1 MKFIGAHISIAG
13 GVDNAPL
20 NAKQINAKSFGM
32 FTKNQRQWYA
42 KDISEETKKNFLKN
56 CNDCGYKPE
65 QILPHSSYLINL
77 GHPEEEKLIK
87 SRKAFVDEIKRCNEL
102 GLLYLNFHPGTHLKQ
117 ISEKEC
123 IKIVAESINIAI
135 SETERVVCVIEN
147 TSGQGSNMGYKFEHL
162 AEIIELVKDKKRVG
176 VCIDTCHAF
185 TAGYD
190 LKNNPEEVF
199 DKFKSVI
206 GFEYLKGLHLND
218 SKKELGS
225 KVDRH
230 EKIGEGKIGLDAF
243 IYIMNSDNFDEI
255 PMILE
260 TPNSEN
266 WAQEIELLYSL

>member
-20 NAKQINAKSFGM
+20 NAKQINAKAFGM

-42 KDISEETKKNFLKN
+42 KDISKETKKNFLKN
-56 CNDCGYKPE
+56 CSDYGYKPE

-123 IKIVAESINIAI
+123 IKIIAESINIAI
-135 SETERVVCVIEN
+135 SETEKVVCVIEN

-243 IYIMNSDNFDEI
+243 RYIMNSDNFDEI